1 MLKAATISLLRGSTM
16 KCRSGGSM
24 QGPGLASSIYAPT
37 VAKHTVMQEACESMY
52 AQLVPALRMITS
64 QLTTRAMPGRETLI
78 WTHVMRPFLM

>member
-1 MLKAATISLLRGSTM
+1 
-16 KCRSGGSM
+16 M

-52 AQLVPALRMITS
+52 AQLVPASRMITS
-64 QLTTRAMPGRETLI
+64 QLATRAMPGRETLI